1 MRPAVPLQEDPRA
14 LVAQQQPQLR
24 SAVGGRAVV
33 GHLQLQPAQFF
44 VRKRSSEKSEV
55 LVTLEAKSCGA
66 ETVPEVVRNVCLYH
80 PNSFGFL
87 VPKPCKTG
95 KFFNPLNVFS
105 MSPVFVT
112 TPFLVQKALKT
123 ENSEKCVFL
132 CPASKVQPGPP
143 NSLVFRRK
151 PAPGVCS
158 APKSVFC
165 LEKPANSSPLSLSPP
180 KSRQPAEAQ
189 PRVSQCLTRQ
199 PAEVFPRNASAR

>member
-1 MRPAVPLQEDPRA
+1 MAKFNGTYRSIHDAVLGFEHCMVAKARRILDAPPRYLSQVKTDCLLTQRLPKRFAERLRA
-14 LVAQQQPQLR
+14 LEALR
-24 SAVGGRAVV
+24 
-33 GHLQLQPAQFF
+33 
-44 VRKRSSEKSEV
+44 
-55 LVTLEAKSCGA
+55 
-66 ETVPEVVRNVCLYH
+66 VVRNVCLYH

-158 APKSVFC
+158 APKSVFYP
-165 LEKPANSSPLSLSPP
+165 EKSVNSSPLSLSPP
-180 KSRQPAEAQ
+180 KSPVSNTSARRGTAQSQPASDA
-189 PRVSQCLTRQ
+189 
-199 PAEVFPRNASAR
+199 AARRGAPE